1 MPHPFRQRSAEDI
14 AALGC
19 WALQSEAQLTPKPG
33 LVDCH
38 NSGAHTD
45 MNVKLLLHSAE
56 VLYPYFVE
64 LAEVGC
70 VHKKD
75 EPHQMFLSAR
85 EIGIRAEEAMLH
97 ATGGIN
103 THKGALFGLGLLC
116 VAAGVLGEDAEVE
129 TLCAYVAEMT
139 KGITARE
146 MGETRWTRLPE
157 QERWQRSGA
166 RGEAESG
173 FYHARNI
180 GLPVY
185 FEALQRGGSQDEA
198 ALRALLQLMSHLM
211 DTNLLRRGG
220 QEAVLFVQNRAKE
233 VLQHFSIEEVEKFDH
248 ELIHANLSPG
258 GSADC
263 LAITLFLSAFS
274 GGPVYFRIKEVD
286 PCKPIHS
293 F

>member
-1 MPHPFRQRSAEDI
+1 MPLYSAHRSAENI
-14 AALGC
+14 GTLAVK
-19 WALQSEAQLTPKPG
+19 ALQCEAQLTPKPG
-33 LVDCH
+33 LVDRH
-38 NSGAHTD
+38 NNGAHSD
-45 MNVKLLLHSAE
+45 MDLKLLLHSAE
-56 VLYPYFVE
+56 VLHPFFVE
-64 LAEVGC
+64 LAKYGC
-70 VHKKD
+70 AHKSKT
-75 EPHQMFLSAR
+75 PHGLFTASR
-85 EIGIRAEEAMLH
+85 EIGIRAEEAMLQ
-97 ATGGIN
+97 ATGGVN

-116 VAAGVLGEDAEVE
+116 VATGVMGEHAEVE

-263 LAITLFLSAFS
+263 LAMTLFLSAFS
-274 GGPVYFRIKEVD
+274 GGPVYFIIKEVD